1 MTMLDL
7 IEQLRLAKTD
17 RCRMIVYY
25 KLIDFILKKE
35 KECVPNTK
43 KIMKT

>member
-1 MTMLDL
+1 MLEL

-25 KLIDFILKKE
+25 KLIDFIQKKE
-35 KECVPNTK
+35 QECVSDPR